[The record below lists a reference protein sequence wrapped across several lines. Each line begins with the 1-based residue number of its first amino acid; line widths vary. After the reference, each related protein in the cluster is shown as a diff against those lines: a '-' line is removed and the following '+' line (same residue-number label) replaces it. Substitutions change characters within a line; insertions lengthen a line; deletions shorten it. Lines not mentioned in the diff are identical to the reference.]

1 MLDPVSI
8 LIVTVLS
15 GIISMAVL
23 GSLRPAR
30 IPGVTYWI
38 SANALAIV
46 GLILFAL
53 QRTTPPYLSVVFANG
68 VFSLAVLLM
77 LQGCRQFFGQPAFN
91 RAEYALWAAMLLG
104 MIFWTYRVPDTS
116 ARIALSSG
124 FHAYVYASVGWNAW
138 HGHQPG
144 RPKYSYYFVTVTAWL
159 GAFGHMTRGLVYG
172 FGLVAQPALLQPTP
186 VNIAFLG
193 LGILALPSL
202 SIGMVMLAQDRMAER
217 LERWANIDELTG
229 ALTRRAFLAQ
239 AEARLA
245 NAAAQGRRLSIAILD
260 IDHFKSIND
269 AYGHACGDEVLAHF
283 GRLVASNIRAA
294 DLFGRLGGEEFA
306 VLYPA
311 TGRPD
316 AVTQLDRMRALVAT
330 SGCRIAD
337 ERLLVYTFSAGVDEY
352 QRGETLAHLMARAD
366 AALYAAKARGRNCV
380 MAA

>member
-53 QRTTPPYLSVVFANG
+53 QRTTPPYLSVVFANA
-68 VFSLAVLLM
+68 VFSMAVLLV
-77 LQGCRQFFGQPAFN
+77 LQGCRQFFGRQPFN
-91 RAEYALWAAMLLG
+91 RAEYALWAAMMVG
-104 MIFWTYRVPDTS
+104 IVCWTYRVPDIN
-116 ARIALSSG
+116 ARIVLVSA

-138 HGHQPG
+138 HGHKPG

-159 GAFGHMTRGLVYG
+159 GAFGHIARGLVYG
-172 FGLVAQPALLQPTP
+172 LGLVAQPALLQPTP

-245 NAAAQGRRLSIAILD
+245 NAAAQGRRVSIAILD

-269 AYGHACGDEVLAHF
+269 TYGHACGDEVLAHF
-283 GRLVASNIRAA
+283 GRLVAGTIRAA

>member
-30 IPGVTYWI
+30 IPGVTCWLR
-38 SANALAIV
+38 ANALAIA

-53 QRTTPPYLSVVFANG
+53 QRTAPPYLSVVLANG
-68 VFSLAVLLM
+68 IFSLAVLLM
-77 LQGCRQFFGQPAFN
+77 LQGCRQFFGKPRQQRF
-91 RAEYALWAAMLLG
+91 EYLLWGAMLFG
-104 MIFWTYRVPDTS
+104 IVFWTYQARDVD
-116 ARIALSSG
+116 ARIALASA
-124 FHAYVYASVGWNAW
+124 FHAYVYASVGWAAW
-138 HGHQPG
+138 RGHTPG
-144 RPKYSYYFVTVTAWL
+144 RPKYSYYFVTATAWL
-159 GAFGHMTRGLVYG
+159 GAFGHLTRGVVYG
-172 FGLVAQPALLQPTP
+172 CGFVSQPALLQPTP
-186 VNIAFLG
+186 VNVAFLG

-202 SIGMVMLAQDRMAER
+202 SIGMVMLAHDRMAER
-217 LERWANIDELTG
+217 LERWANVDELTG

-245 NAAAQGRRLSIAILD
+245 HTAANAQRLSIAILD

-269 AYGHACGDEVLAHF
+269 AYGHACGDQVLAHF
-283 GRLVASNIRAA
+283 GRLVGSNIRST

-311 TGRPD
+311 AGRAD
-316 AVTQLDRMRALVAT
+316 AVTQLDRLRARVAA
-330 SGCRIAD
+330 SGCRISG
-337 ERLLVYTFSAGVDEY
+337 ERLLAYTFSAGVDEWR
-352 QRGETLAHLMARAD
+352 RGESLAHLMARAD